1 MGPVWEDVMSID
13 GHDTPA
19 LSPIANSTR
28 REVAVASIRRAL
40 LSGEL
45 VPGQRI
51 KETAMAAML
60 GISRPTVREAM
71 NQLIS
76 EGSLV
81 QEPYKGVRVAQPS
94 AQDLLDVAEIRV
106 SLETLAALRVAREPE
121 GTAMASLRAALR
133 RHLDALQADDPVTA
147 SRTHLDLHRTLWGAS
162 GNRMLTKIW
171 PLVESQIV
179 TAMSLDQ
186 ATFQAP
192 ARDAELHQRLIDVI
206 ASGDESAIIAEVRD
220 HIGRSAD
227 QVVQLIGSPGTKR
240 KVPERR
246 RSR

>member
-1 MGPVWEDVMSID
+1 MD
-13 GHDTPA
+13 GDDTPA
-19 LSPIANSTR
+19 LSPITNSTR

-121 GTAMASLRAALR
+121 GTAMASLRRALR
-133 RHLDALQADDPVTA
+133 RHLAALQAEDPVTA
-147 SRTHLDLHRTLWGAS
+147 SRTHLDLHRTLWEAS

-179 TAMSLDQ
+179 MAMSLDQ
-186 ATFQAP
+186 ATFRAP

-206 ASGDESAIIAEVRD
+206 ASGDESAIIVEVRD
-220 HIGRSAD
+220 HIGQSAD
-227 QVVQLIGSPGTKR
+227 QVVQLIGSAGITR
-240 KVPERR
+240 EVAERR

>member
-1 MGPVWEDVMSID
+1 MSID
-13 GHDTPA
+13 EYDDTPV

-28 REVAVASIRRAL
+28 RDVAVATIRRAL

-76 EGSLV
+76 EGTLV
-81 QEPYKGVRVAQPS
+81 QEPYKGVRVAEPS

-121 GTAMASLRAALR
+121 GTAMASLRRALR

-147 SRTHLDLHRTLWGAS
+147 SRTHLDLHRKLWEAS
-162 GNRMLTKIW
+162 GNMMLTKIW
-171 PLVESQIV
+171 PLVESQILM
-179 TAMSLDQ
+179 AMSLDQ
-186 ATFQAP
+186 ATRHAP
-192 ARDAELHQRLIDVI
+192 VRDASMHQRLVDVI
-206 ASGDESAIIAEVRD
+206 ASGDEEAIVAEIRD
-220 HIGRSAD
+220 HIGGSAD
-227 QVVQLIGSPGTKR
+227 EVVQLIASAGTKR
-240 KVPERR
+240 KVAA
-246 RSR
+246 SRLSG

>member
-1 MGPVWEDVMSID
+1 MTID
-13 GHDTPA
+13 GYDAPA
-19 LSPIANSTR
+19 LSPITNSTR

-106 SLETLAALRVAREPE
+106 ALETLAALRVARASE
-121 GTAMASLRAALR
+121 GTAMASLSRALR

-147 SRTHLDLHRTLWGAS
+147 SRSHLDLHRTLWEAS
-162 GNRMLTKIW
+162 GNRMLTKMW

-179 TAMSLDQ
+179 MAMSLDQ
-186 ATFQAP
+186 ATFHAP

-227 QVVQLIGSPGTKR
+227 QVVHLIGSAGTKR
-240 KVPERR
+240 KVTERR

>member
-1 MGPVWEDVMSID
+1 MTID
-13 GHDTPA
+13 GYDAPA
-19 LSPIANSTR
+19 LSPITNSTR

-94 AQDLLDVAEIRV
+94 AQDLLDVAEIRA
-106 SLETLAALRVAREPE
+106 SLETLAALRVARAGE
-121 GTAMASLRAALR
+121 GPAIAALREALR

-147 SRTHLDLHRTLWGAS
+147 SRTHLDLHRTVWEAS
-162 GNRMLTKIW
+162 GNPMLKKIW
-171 PLVESQIV
+171 PLVESQILG
-179 TAMSLDQ
+179 AIRLDQ
-186 ATFQAP
+186 ATRHAP
-192 ARDAELHQRLIDVI
+192 ARDAVLHQRLIDVI
-206 ASGDESAIIAEVRD
+206 ASGDESAIIAEIRE
-220 HIGRSAD
+220 HIGESAD
-227 QVVQLIGSPGTKR
+227 EVVHLIRSP
-240 KVPERR
+240 KVHEKKAARR
-246 RSR
+246 AR

>member
-1 MGPVWEDVMSID
+1 MTIDED
-13 GHDTPA
+13 DTPA
-19 LSPIANSTR
+19 LSPITNSTR

-45 VPGQRI
+45 VPGERI
-51 KETAMAAML
+51 KETTMAAML

-121 GTAMASLRAALR
+121 GTAMASLRRALR
-133 RHLDALQADDPVTA
+133 RHLDALQAEDPVIA
-147 SRTHLDLHRTLWGAS
+147 SRTHLDLHRTLWEAS

-179 TAMSLDQ
+179 MAMSLDQ

-206 ASGDESAIIAEVRD
+206 AAGDESAIIAEVRD
-220 HIGRSAD
+220 HIGQSAD
-227 QVVQLIGSPGTKR
+227 DVVQLIGSAGTKR
-240 KVPERR
+240 RVAERR

>member
-1 MGPVWEDVMSID
+1 MTTD
-13 GHDTPA
+13 GYDPPA
-19 LSPIANSTR
+19 LSPITNSTR

-45 VPGQRI
+45 VPGERI
-51 KETAMAAML
+51 KETTMAAML

-121 GTAMASLRAALR
+121 GTAMASLRRALR
-133 RHLDALQADDPVTA
+133 RHLDALQAEDPVIA
-147 SRTHLDLHRTLWGAS
+147 SRTHLDLHRTLWEAS

-179 TAMSLDQ
+179 MAMSLDQ

-192 ARDAELHQRLIDVI
+192 ARVAELHQRLIDVI
-206 ASGDESAIIAEVRD
+206 AAGDESAIIAEVRD
-220 HIGRSAD
+220 HIGQSAD
-227 QVVQLIGSPGTKR
+227 DVVQLIGSAGT
-240 KVPERR
+240 
-246 RSR
+246 

>member
-1 MGPVWEDVMSID
+1 VLTID
-13 GHDTPA
+13 GYDTPA
-19 LSPIANSTR
+19 LSPITHSTR

-51 KETAMAAML
+51 TETTMAARL
-60 GISRPTVREAM
+60 GISRPTVREAL

-121 GTAMASLRAALR
+121 GTAMASLHRALR
-133 RHLDALQADDPVTA
+133 RHLDALQADDPVIA
-147 SRTHLDLHRTLWGAS
+147 SRSHLDLHRTLWEAS
-162 GNRMLTKIW
+162 GNRMLSKIW
-171 PLVESQIV
+171 PLVESQILM
-179 TAMSLDQ
+179 AMSLDQ
-186 ATFQAP
+186 AAFHAP
-192 ARDAELHQRLIDVI
+192 ARDAEFHQRLIDVI
-206 ASGDESAIIAEVRD
+206 ASGDESAITAEVRD

-227 QVVQLIGSPGTKR
+227 QVVALIGSAGTKR
-240 KVPERR
+240 RVAERR

>member
-1 MGPVWEDVMSID
+1 MSTEEYDDI
-13 GHDTPA
+13 PA
-19 LSPIANSTR
+19 LSPITNSTR
-28 REVAVASIRRAL
+28 REIAVATIRRAL
-40 LSGEL
+40 LAGEL

-106 SLETLAALRVAREPE
+106 SLETLAALRIAREPE
-121 GTAMASLRAALR
+121 GTAMASLRRALR
-133 RHLDALQADDPVTA
+133 RHLDALQAGDPVAA
-147 SRTHLDLHRTLWGAS
+147 SRTHLDLHRTLWEAS

-179 TAMSLDQ
+179 MAMTLDQ
-186 ATFQAP
+186 AAFHAP
-192 ARDAELHQRLIDVI
+192 ARDAELHQRLIEVI
-206 ASGDESAIIAEVRD
+206 ATGDESAIIAEVRD
-220 HIGRSAD
+220 HIGESAD
-227 QVVQLIGSPGTKR
+227 QVVQLIGSAGTKR
-240 KVPERR
+240 TVAERR
-246 RSR
+246 SG

>member
-1 MGPVWEDVMSID
+1 MTTD
-13 GHDTPA
+13 GYDPPA
-19 LSPIANSTR
+19 LSPITNSTR

-60 GISRPTVREAM
+60 GISRPTVREAL

-94 AQDLLDVAEIRV
+94 AEDLLDVAEIRV

-121 GTAMASLRAALR
+121 GTAMASLRRALR
-133 RHLDALQADDPVTA
+133 RHLDALQAEDPVTA
-147 SRTHLDLHRTLWGAS
+147 NRTHLDLHRTLWEAS

-179 TAMSLDQ
+179 MAMSLDQ

-220 HIGRSAD
+220 HIGQSAD
-227 QVVQLIGSPGTKR
+227 EVVQLIGSAGTQR
-240 KVPERR
+240 KVPERH
-246 RSR
+246 RSG

>member
-1 MGPVWEDVMSID
+1 MTTD
-13 GHDTPA
+13 GYDPPA
-19 LSPIANSTR
+19 LSPITNSTR

-60 GISRPTVREAM
+60 GISRPTVREAL

-94 AQDLLDVAEIRV
+94 AEDLLDVAEIRV

-147 SRTHLDLHRTLWGAS
+147 SRTHLDLHRTLWEAS

-171 PLVESQIV
+171 PLVESQIL

-186 ATFQAP
+186 ATRHAP
-192 ARDAELHQRLIDVI
+192 ARDALLHQRLVDVI
-206 ASGDESAIIAEVRD
+206 ASGDEPAIIAEIRE
-220 HIGRSAD
+220 HIGGSAD
-227 QVVQLIGSPGTKR
+227 EVVQLIGSAGTKR
-240 KVPERR
+240 KVAERR
-246 RSR
+246 HSG

>member
-1 MGPVWEDVMSID
+1 MTIDQEDM
-13 GHDTPA
+13 PA
-19 LSPIANSTR
+19 LSPISNSTR
-28 REVAVASIRRAL
+28 REVAVASIRRAV

-51 KETAMAAML
+51 KEATMAAML

-94 AQDLLDVAEIRV
+94 PQDLLDVAEVRV
-106 SLETLAALRVAREPE
+106 SLETLAALRIARDPE
-121 GTAMASLRAALR
+121 GPAMASLRLALR
-133 RHLDALQADDPVTA
+133 RHLDALEVGDPVTA
-147 SRTHLDLHRTLWGAS
+147 SRTHLDLHRTLWEAS

-171 PLVESQIV
+171 PLVESQIFM
-179 TAMSLDQ
+179 AMSLDQ
-186 ATFQAP
+186 AIFHAP

-220 HIGRSAD
+220 LIGRSAD
-227 QVVQLIGSPGTKR
+227 QVVHLIGSAGTNH
-240 KVPERR
+240 KVGERR

>member
-1 MGPVWEDVMSID
+1 MTTD
-13 GHDTPA
+13 GYDPPA
-19 LSPIANSTR
+19 LSPITNSTR

-94 AQDLLDVAEIRV
+94 AEDLLDVAEIRV

-121 GTAMASLRAALR
+121 GTAMASLRRALR
-133 RHLDALQADDPVTA
+133 RHLDALQAEDPVIA
-147 SRTHLDLHRTLWGAS
+147 SRTHLDLHRTLWEAS

-179 TAMSLDQ
+179 MAMSLDQ

-206 ASGDESAIIAEVRD
+206 AAGDESAIIAEVRD
-220 HIGRSAD
+220 HIGQSAD
-227 QVVQLIGSPGTKR
+227 DVVQLIGSAGTKR
-240 KVPERR
+240 RVAERR

>member
-1 MGPVWEDVMSID
+1 MTIDED
-13 GHDTPA
+13 DTPA
-19 LSPIANSTR
+19 LSPITNSTR

-45 VPGQRI
+45 VPGERI
-51 KETAMAAML
+51 KETTMAAML

-121 GTAMASLRAALR
+121 GTAMAALRRALR
-133 RHLDALQADDPVTA
+133 RHLDALQAEDPVTA
-147 SRTHLDLHRTLWGAS
+147 SRTHLDLHRTLWEAS

-179 TAMSLDQ
+179 MAMSLDQ
-186 ATFQAP
+186 ATFRAP

-220 HIGRSAD
+220 HIGQSAD
-227 QVVQLIGSPGTKR
+227 HVVQLIGSAGTTR
-240 KVPERR
+240 EGAERR
-246 RSR
+246 RYK

>member
-1 MGPVWEDVMSID
+1 MSID

-76 EGSLV
+76 EGALV

-133 RHLDALQADDPVTA
+133 RHLEALQAHDPVTA

-240 KVPERR
+240 KVAERR